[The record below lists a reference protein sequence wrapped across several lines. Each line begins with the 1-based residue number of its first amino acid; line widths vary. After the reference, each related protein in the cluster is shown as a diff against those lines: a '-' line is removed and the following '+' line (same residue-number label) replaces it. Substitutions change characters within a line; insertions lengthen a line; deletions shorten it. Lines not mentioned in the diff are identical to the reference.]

1 MNESSSARVDLARKL
16 RDGAYTLTQA
26 EAELDR
32 MEKDYGESAFLAGS
46 ITRKEPPWTMEDL
59 EDLHM
64 EVTAGAGSRELF
76 HYMAE
81 VSDAVYRKKRRTK
94 KLAIAGGI
102 LGALAA
108 IALVGGIVA
117 ALRQQQA
124 EIVRLRADVEALQQA
139 QIAAM
144 QQYGQISEAV

>member
-1 MNESSSARVDLARKL
+1 MNESSSARVALARKL
-16 RDGAYTLTQA
+16 RNGEYTLEQA

-46 ITRKEPPWTMEDL
+46 VTRKEPPWTMGDL
-59 EDLHM
+59 EDLNT

-81 VSDAVYRKKRRTK
+81 VSDAVYRRRRHMI
-94 KLAIAGGI
+94 IAGGI
-102 LGALAA
+102 LGALAV
-108 IALVGGIVA
+108 IALLGGLTA